1 MIFIG
6 INKNAYK
13 TFIEYTNDDYQF
25 SIKYPLDWSHQ
36 ELDDPIT
43 GEIVVFSSPLETDAD
58 LFLEKV
64 NITVEYLSS
73 EPTNLEQYTQTV
85 FERINHENGDDVEI
99 YQDRKTKIGQSPAR
113 MVVYS
118 RQEGSLT
125 LRQME
130 TFTIKNN
137 QVYIAIYTAERE
149 KFSKFLKT
157 ANKMIDSWEI
167 Q

>member
-1 MIFIG
+1 
-6 INKNAYK
+6 
-13 TFIEYTNDDYQF
+13 
-25 SIKYPLDWSHQ
+25 
-36 ELDDPIT
+36 
-43 GEIVVFSSPLETDAD
+43 
-58 LFLEKV
+58 
-64 NITVEYLSS
+64 
-73 EPTNLEQYTQTV
+73 
-85 FERINHENGDDVEI
+85 
-99 YQDRKTKIGQSPAR
+99 